1 MKITAVEAYLLS
13 FPSAELVPHAS
24 FRDNLTVVKRDALL
38 VRISTDA
45 GLFGYA
51 PAPPCSRSKQAID
64 RLVAPFLIGRTLG
77 DPDALRILFQQ
88 GAGADPEISR
98 IYSSVEIAL
107 YDALGKERNLP
118 VSELIGGRVR
128 ERIRLYASPTMYLS
142 SEGSSAEGVRTRDL
156 GFGAYKMHLAGVSDR
171 DVPAVRHT
179 REAVGPD
186 LDLMVDAHAW
196 WHSPQLTHSPAA
208 VERLAREL
216 GEYQIA
222 WLEEPLPPADH
233 AAYAHLKQLD
243 LVPLASGVH
252 EPNELRYLDL
262 IETGA
267 VDYVQMDVVRQGG
280 YSTARRM
287 FPDVTRAGL
296 NFSLQTRG
304 TGLDVIA
311 AGHLGVCWPESVV
324 GWLEYPCDRDADIL
338 KQPLRIE
345 HGYLIVPSGPGL
357 GVEIDESVIWRYPW
371 IEGPCVLSIG

>member
-128 ERIRLYASPTMYLS
+128 DRIRLYASPAMYLS
-142 SEGSSAEGVRTRDL
+142 PEECSAG
-156 GFGAYKMHLAGVSDR
+156 
-171 DVPAVRHT
+171 AVR
-179 REAVGPD
+179 
-186 LDLMVDAHAW
+186 
-196 WHSPQLTHSPAA
+196 
-208 VERLAREL
+208 AR
-216 GEYQIA
+216 
-222 WLEEPLPPADH
+222 
-233 AAYAHLKQLD
+233 
-243 LVPLASGVH
+243 
-252 EPNELRYLDL
+252 
-262 IETGA
+262 
-267 VDYVQMDVVRQGG
+267 
-280 YSTARRM
+280 
-287 FPDVTRAGL
+287 GL
-296 NFSLQTRG
+296 
-304 TGLDVIA
+304 
-311 AGHLGVCWPESVV
+311 
-324 GWLEYPCDRDADIL
+324 
-338 KQPLRIE
+338 
-345 HGYLIVPSGPGL
+345 
-357 GVEIDESVIWRYPW
+357 
-371 IEGPCVLSIG
+371 